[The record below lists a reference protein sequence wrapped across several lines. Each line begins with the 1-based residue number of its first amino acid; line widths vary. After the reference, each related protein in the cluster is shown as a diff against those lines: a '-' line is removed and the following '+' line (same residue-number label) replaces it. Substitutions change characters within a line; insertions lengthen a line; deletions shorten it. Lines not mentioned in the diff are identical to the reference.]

1 MVRRVPRLR
10 LAFCLIL
17 REGKAA
23 FTPVRELAISRAG
36 TLVIVGLW

>member
-23 FTPVRELAISRAG
+23 FTPVREVRHSRAG